1 MEKIDFKM
9 NMPQA
14 AIRHKQELLKSLL
27 KHPQII
33 DFKKQY
39 GVDDDFIERH
49 LGQFKMWLD
58 ELALCETCN
67 GLDECK
73 QSRTGYVLD
82 LRVENGVLISQMRKC
97 KYLLELEKQTAHLKN
112 FLINDMS
119 DQLSTLRLGD
129 FKLDHESYEYLR
141 LIDFVRSWLKEPV
154 FRTLYLYGSPG
165 SGKTYLLSALANECA
180 LNDMKVAFV
189 HVPTFVSKA
198 KRYFDNLDG
207 MSTLINHALH
217 ADVLILDDIGAENI
231 TAWSRDELLFPIL
244 NHRLESK
251 KSTWFSSNETLE
263 TLKGQY
269 SVDQK
274 GTQSTTKA
282 IRFIER
288 IKGSASPFE
297 LVGENRRNL

>member
-82 LRVENGVLISQMRKC
+82 LRVKMG
-97 KYLLELEKQTAHLKN
+97 
-112 FLINDMS
+112 F
-119 DQLSTLRLGD
+119 
-129 FKLDHESYEYLR
+129 
-141 LIDFVRSWLKEPV
+141 
-154 FRTLYLYGSPG
+154 
-165 SGKTYLLSALANECA
+165 
-180 LNDMKVAFV
+180 
-189 HVPTFVSKA
+189 
-198 KRYFDNLDG
+198 
-207 MSTLINHALH
+207 
-217 ADVLILDDIGAENI
+217 
-231 TAWSRDELLFPIL
+231 
-244 NHRLESK
+244 
-251 KSTWFSSNETLE
+251 
-263 TLKGQY
+263 
-269 SVDQK
+269 
-274 GTQSTTKA
+274 
-282 IRFIER
+282 
-288 IKGSASPFE
+288 
-297 LVGENRRNL
+297 